1 MPKTIALVTGA
12 NKGIGFEIARQLQEH
27 GVTVLLAA
35 RDEERGKAAAAKLGV
50 PFVRLD
56 VTDPDSIKKAATWVD
71 LAYGRLDVLVNNAG
85 ISVPNDENLP
95 SATSIDTM
103 RTIYETN
110 VFGVVAVTNAFLPL
124 LRKSPAGRIVNQSSE
139 MGSLAYAL
147 DQNHPIWPV
156 NNLAYNSSKTA
167 LNMVTV
173 SYAKELWGTPI
184 KVNAV
189 APGWC
194 RTDIT
199 GGEGF
204 KSAEQGAAIAVKL
217 ATLDADGP
225 TGTFTEDQGTVAW

>member
-1 MPKTIALVTGA
+1 MPKTIALITGA
-12 NKGIGFEIARQLQEH
+12 NKGIGFEIARQLQDR

-35 RDEERGKAAAAKLGV
+35 RDEGRGKVAAEKLGV
-50 PFVRLD
+50 PFVQLD

-71 LAYGRLDVLVNNAG
+71 LAYGKLDILVNNAG
-85 ISVPNDENLP
+85 ISVPNDGNPP

-103 RTIYETN
+103 RAIYDTN

-139 MGSLAYAL
+139 MGSLTYAL
-147 DQNHPIWPV
+147 DQDHPIWQV

-173 SYAKELWGTPI
+173 SYAKELWDTPI

-225 TGTFTEDQGTVAW
+225 TATFTEDQGTVAW